1 MNRDV
6 EQQVWQRVLGQSEPP
21 RGSLRP
27 MELEAMEAAAVYR
40 KLAGQFSGRGREQLR
55 HLHDMQMEILACLR
69 GIGRLSGSGGR
80 KTAQIAV
87 PEEPAAKA
95 LEKRYHCARRA
106 VTEYTVRTVD
116 GDFGIVFQHLADL
129 SRGGVRSAGPSAG
142 GTGAEHFTIIGK
154 KTKPGHD
161 PPQGSH
167 VPVFS
172 ILNVPDL
179 CQVADM
185 HARRDRK
192 FRGIA
197 RFICPER
204 RICSAQHR
212 FRRFSAP
219 SGTLPWRESCRAR

>member
-1 MNRDV
+1 
-6 EQQVWQRVLGQSEPP
+6 
-21 RGSLRP
+21 

-129 SRGGVRSAGPSAG
+129 SREECVLLARLLGEQAQNISRHREETNRDMTTARQSCSGFFNPECSRSLSG
-142 GTGAEHFTIIGK
+142 
-154 KTKPGHD
+154 
-161 PPQGSH
+161 
-167 VPVFS
+167 
-172 ILNVPDL
+172 
-179 CQVADM
+179 CRY
-185 HARRDRK
+185 ARP
-192 FRGIA
+192 A
-197 RFICPER
+197 
-204 RICSAQHR
+204 
-212 FRRFSAP
+212 
-219 SGTLPWRESCRAR
+219 

>member
-6 EQQVWQRVLGQSEPP
+6 EQQVWQRVLGQSESP
-21 RGSLRP
+21 RRSLRP

-116 GDFGIVFQHLADL
+116 LTSVPTERTAAKSCVPMKQSAARCMTVS
-129 SRGGVRSAGPSAG
+129 SRCLG
-142 GTGAEHFTIIGK
+142 
-154 KTKPGHD
+154 
-161 PPQGSH
+161 
-167 VPVFS
+167 
-172 ILNVPDL
+172 
-179 CQVADM
+179 
-185 HARRDRK
+185 
-192 FRGIA
+192 
-197 RFICPER
+197 
-204 RICSAQHR
+204 
-212 FRRFSAP
+212 
-219 SGTLPWRESCRAR
+219 

>member
-55 HLHDMQMEILACLR
+55 HLHDVQMEMLACLR

-95 LEKRYHCARRA
+95 LARRA
-106 VTEYTVRTVD
+106 VTDYTARTVD
-116 GDFGIVFQHLADL
+116 GDFGVVFQHLADL
-129 SRGGVRSAGPSAG
+129 SREECVLLARLLGEQAQNISRS
-142 GTGAEHFTIIGK
+142 
-154 KTKPGHD
+154 
-161 PPQGSH
+161 
-167 VPVFS
+167 
-172 ILNVPDL
+172 
-179 CQVADM
+179 
-185 HARRDRK
+185 
-192 FRGIA
+192 
-197 RFICPER
+197 
-204 RICSAQHR
+204 
-212 FRRFSAP
+212 
-219 SGTLPWRESCRAR
+219 

>member
-6 EQQVWQRVLGQSEPP
+6 EQQAWQRVLGQSEPP

-55 HLHDMQMEILACLR
+55 HLHDMQMEMLACLR
-69 GIGRLSGSGGR
+69 GIGRLSGGGGG

-129 SRGGVRSAGPSAG
+129 SREVRSAGPSAG

-167 VPVFS
+167 VPVFFNPECS
-172 ILNVPDL
+172 RSLSG
-179 CQVADM
+179 CRY
-185 HARRDRK
+185 ARP
-192 FRGIA
+192 A
-197 RFICPER
+197 
-204 RICSAQHR
+204 
-212 FRRFSAP
+212 
-219 SGTLPWRESCRAR
+219 

>member
-6 EQQVWQRVLGQSEPP
+6 EQQVWQRVLGQQEPP
-21 RGSLRP
+21 RSSLRP
-27 MELEAMEAAAVYR
+27 VELETMEAAAVYR

-95 LEKRYHCARRA
+95 LERRYHCARRA

-129 SRGGVRSAGPSAG
+129 SREECVLLARLLGEQAQNISRS
-142 GTGAEHFTIIGK
+142 
-154 KTKPGHD
+154 
-161 PPQGSH
+161 
-167 VPVFS
+167 
-172 ILNVPDL
+172 
-179 CQVADM
+179 
-185 HARRDRK
+185 
-192 FRGIA
+192 
-197 RFICPER
+197 
-204 RICSAQHR
+204 
-212 FRRFSAP
+212 
-219 SGTLPWRESCRAR
+219 

>member
-87 PEEPAAKA
+87 PEEPTAKA

-116 GDFGIVFQHLADL
+116 LTSVPTLLTAAKSWVPTNWLAAACITF
-129 SRGGVRSAGPSAG
+129 SSKCRG
-142 GTGAEHFTIIGK
+142 
-154 KTKPGHD
+154 
-161 PPQGSH
+161 
-167 VPVFS
+167 
-172 ILNVPDL
+172 
-179 CQVADM
+179 
-185 HARRDRK
+185 
-192 FRGIA
+192 
-197 RFICPER
+197 
-204 RICSAQHR
+204 
-212 FRRFSAP
+212 
-219 SGTLPWRESCRAR
+219 

>member
-21 RGSLRP
+21 RGNLRP

-87 PEEPAAKA
+87 PEEPVAKA
-95 LEKRYHCARRA
+95 LEKWYHCARRA
-106 VTEYTVRTVD
+106 VTEYTARTVD

-129 SRGGVRSAGPSAG
+129 SREECVLLARLLGEQAQNISRS
-142 GTGAEHFTIIGK
+142 
-154 KTKPGHD
+154 
-161 PPQGSH
+161 
-167 VPVFS
+167 
-172 ILNVPDL
+172 
-179 CQVADM
+179 
-185 HARRDRK
+185 
-192 FRGIA
+192 
-197 RFICPER
+197 
-204 RICSAQHR
+204 
-212 FRRFSAP
+212 
-219 SGTLPWRESCRAR
+219 